1 MQIRVKVSST
11 RRGRRTGGIVREW
24 DSRRSVARFRSDK
37 TVSEQNMVEKHLP
50 DRHGDHI
57 QSNKEV

>member
-1 MQIRVKVSST
+1 M
-11 RRGRRTGGIVREW
+11 GLYENW

-50 DRHGDHI
+50 DRHGDHK